1 MKFTNNHICYCF
13 LVLPFQK
20 EFLIPLRDRAFSW
33 DVSFEDSAGILSE
46 NESAPIG
53 VISEQQ
59 DSHRLVIRAKAPS
72 NKKPNDSKDL
82 TIETTPAGTSAD
94 QSKKG
99 KNNSNSRKK
108 DSNSVSSPTL
118 QAGKANLKATT
129 TSTSSNNNKSQSKNT
144 NNSKNNNNNNNT
156 KLTTSTTITNTTTRK
171 NYVPSSPSTEL
182 LDNQTLINTMTN
194 SKIQSENMELLNL
207 NTFIKPEFPDLSNDI
222 NFTFGNEF
230 ETSTS
235 TTTNIRH
242 NSVTFDDTVMNMNF
256 KTEDDFL
263 DLQNE
268 IFSEEFRPPR
278 KLSWSIDFNA
288 IEAAMNAEGSFNSSS
303 TSGNTSSGTS
313 SSLLASSENIENNFN
328 TTTSG
333 SGTTGSYLYD
343 SSNNSSSTSSRD
355 PSSHPAFSSM
365 LREMEATGS
374 INSLYN
380 NNSSSNTTSS
390 NSNSNSTMKL
400 GNHHNSN
407 NNMLNSSLNS
417 YNNNNAN
424 ELQHQHHSNTTLLSS
439 MTNKTAERDQLA
451 SLMSGNTINNAHS
464 HGPTSH
470 SHAGIGIN
478 SNNSYNNNLH
488 TNNTCNSNDP
498 SSTSSNNLLNG
509 LTLGGLTVPNDGE
522 FRVGAY
528 TKLERHLKI
537 EAFREKKRTRI
548 WRKQIKYDCRKRLA
562 DTRPR

>member
-1 MKFTNNHICYCF
+1 MKFTNNHLCYCF

-144 NNSKNNNNNNNT
+144 NNSKNNNNNNNNT

-303 TSGNTSSGTS
+303 TGNTSSGTS
-313 SSLLASSENIENNFN
+313 SGLLASSENIENNFN
-328 TTTSG
+328 NTTSSG
-333 SGTTGSYLYD
+333 GTTGSYLYD

-478 SNNSYNNNLH
+478 SNNNYNNNLH

>member
-82 TIETTPAGTSAD
+82 TIETTPVGTSAD

-144 NNSKNNNNNNNT
+144 NNSKNNNNNT
-156 KLTTSTTITNTTTRK
+156 KSTTSTTITNTTTRK

-207 NTFIKPEFPDLSNDI
+207 NTFIKPEFPELSNDI

-303 TSGNTSSGTS
+303 STGNTGSGTS
-313 SSLLASSENIENNFN
+313 SGLLASSENIENNFN
-328 TTTSG
+328 NTT

-380 NNSSSNTTSS
+380 NNSSSNTSSS

-400 GNHHNSN
+400 GNQHNSN

-417 YNNNNAN
+417 YNNNNSN